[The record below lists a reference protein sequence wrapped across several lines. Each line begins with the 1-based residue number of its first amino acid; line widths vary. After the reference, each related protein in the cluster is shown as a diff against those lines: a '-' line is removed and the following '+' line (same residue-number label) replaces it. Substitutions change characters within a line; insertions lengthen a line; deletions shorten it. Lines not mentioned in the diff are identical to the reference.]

1 VYVRAL
7 TGGRDR
13 WPISTDGGV
22 SATPTVVL
30 TVNAARGT
38 RAMVER
44 DVAEAAW
51 LPAMVPP
58 GSIR

>member
-1 VYVRAL
+1 MLATIYVPM
-7 TGGRDR
+7 GG
-13 WPISTDGGV
+13 
-22 SATPTVVL
+22 SATPTFVL

-51 LPAMVPP
+51 LPAIVPP